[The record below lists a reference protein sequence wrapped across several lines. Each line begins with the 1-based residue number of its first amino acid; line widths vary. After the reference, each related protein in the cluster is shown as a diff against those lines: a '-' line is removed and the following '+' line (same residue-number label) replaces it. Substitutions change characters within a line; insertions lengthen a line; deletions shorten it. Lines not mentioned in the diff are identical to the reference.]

1 MRSVS
6 LRVSSI
12 LYLWLPGA
20 VTIGVQLGGCGGG
33 LSGADIL
40 ADLQRQ
46 GLLLPRAGEPLIP
59 DQAQPP
65 GEADLL
71 AGDEITIDDLLQ
83 AAERFNPRIAQAR
96 AAIGV
101 AAGETWQAGLYP
113 NPSLEFEAEEIPVS
127 AGGLSQSK
135 TTIGVLQP
143 IIVSGR
149 RSAAVAGGSA
159 EQRARGWD
167 LQQTRRA
174 VFGDIRH
181 QLAEVL
187 YLREAIRLN
196 GSLLEVAGQTLRIA
210 ETRFEA
216 RAAPE
221 SEVIRARVEADSLE
235 LAIGRLK
242 RDLAAA
248 GERLNMLVGGGEV
261 PIDRLS
267 IELASTGP
275 QLDLAPLEQLLRE
288 RHPSLLAAGERIKAA
303 EHGVEEAK
311 AGRHPDVAARL
322 AYGFDGELD
331 EHILEA
337 GISIPLT
344 IFDRNQGNIL
354 KAGFELIAS
363 KERARAELNRL
374 RAELAAAYQ
383 RYMAAREQI
392 PAFEQRIVG
401 AAETS
406 LAQTREGYNAGKL
419 LFLDLLDAQR
429 THAQARV
436 ARLNLVREL
445 NISWARLHAI
455 LGESFRQPNGDEI
468 Q

>member
-1 MRSVS
+1 M
-6 LRVSSI
+6 RVSSI

-20 VTIGVQLGGCGGG
+20 VMVGVQLGGCGGG

-46 GLLLPRAGEPLIP
+46 ELLLPQEGEPLIP
-59 DQAQPP
+59 DQAQRPR
-65 GEADLL
+65 EADPL

-83 AAERFNPRIAQAR
+83 AAERFNPRIAEAR

-113 NPSLEFEAEEIPVS
+113 NPSLEFEAEEIPLS
-127 AGGLSQSK
+127 AGGLTDST
-135 TTIGVLQP
+135 TTIGILQP

-149 RSAAVAGGSA
+149 LSAAVASRSA

-167 LQQTRRA
+167 LQETRRA

-187 YLREAIRLN
+187 YLREAMRLN
-196 GSLLEVAGQTLRIA
+196 GTLQAMAGQTLRIA

-235 LAIGRLK
+235 IAIGRLK

-248 GERLNMLVGGGEV
+248 GARLNLLVGGREV
-261 PIDRLS
+261 PIDRLA
-267 IELASTGP
+267 IELASNGP
-275 QLDLAPLEQLLRE
+275 DLDLAELEQQLRE
-288 RHPSLLAAGERIKAA
+288 RHPSLLAASERIKAA
-303 EHGVEEAK
+303 EHRVEEAK
-311 AGRHPDVAARL
+311 AGQHPDVAARL
-322 AYGFDGELD
+322 AYGFDGEVE

-337 GISIPLT
+337 GLSIPLT
-344 IFDRNQGNIL
+344 IFDRNQGNVL
-354 KAGFELIAS
+354 KARFELIAS
-363 KERARAELNRL
+363 KEQARAELNQL
-374 RAELAAAYQ
+374 RAELATAYQ

-392 PAFEQRIVG
+392 AAFEQRIVG

-406 LAQTREGYNAGKL
+406 LAQTREGYTAGKL
-419 LFLDLLDAQR
+419 QFLDLLDAQR
-429 THAQARV
+429 TLAQARV
-436 ARLNLVREL
+436 ARLNLAREL
-445 NISWARLHAI
+445 NFSWAQLHAI
-455 LGESFRQPNGDEI
+455 LGESLKQRKGDEI

>member
-20 VTIGVQLGGCGGG
+20 VMVGVLLGGCGGG

-46 GLLLPRAGEPLIP
+46 ELLRPQEGEPIIP
-59 DQAQPP
+59 DQAQRP
-65 GEADLL
+65 GGADLL

-83 AAERFNPRIAQAR
+83 TAERFNPRIAQAR

-101 AAGETWQAGLYP
+101 AAGDTWQAGLYP
-113 NPSLEFEAEEIPVS
+113 NPSLEFEAEDIPLS
-127 AGGLSQSK
+127 GGGLSQST
-135 TTIGVLQP
+135 TTIGILQP
-143 IIVSGR
+143 IIVSDR

-159 EQRARGWD
+159 RQRARGWD
-167 LQQTRRA
+167 LQRTRRA
-174 VFGDIRH
+174 VFGAIRH

-187 YLREAIRLN
+187 YLLEAIRLN
-196 GSLLEVAGQTLRIA
+196 GTLRAMAGQTLRIA

-235 LAIGRLK
+235 IATGRLR

-248 GERLNMLVGGGEV
+248 GERLNMLLGGREV
-261 PIDRLS
+261 PIDRLTL
-267 IELASTGP
+267 ELASTGP
-275 QLDLAPLEQLLRE
+275 QLDLAGLQQRLRE
-288 RHPSLLAAGERIKAA
+288 RHPSVLAAGERIKAA
-303 EHGVEEAK
+303 EHGVDQAR
-311 AGRHPDVAARL
+311 AGEHPDVAARL
-322 AYGFDGELD
+322 AYGFDGEMD

-337 GISIPLT
+337 GLSIPLT

-354 KAGFELIAS
+354 KARFELIAS
-363 KERARAELNRL
+363 KEQARAELNHL

-383 RYMAAREQI
+383 RYMSAREQI

-406 LAQTREGYNAGKL
+406 LAQTREGYSAGKL
-419 LFLDLLDAQR
+419 LFGDLLDAQR
-429 THAQARV
+429 TLAQARV
-436 ARLNLVREL
+436 ARLGLVREL
-445 NISWARLHAI
+445 NISWAQLHAI
-455 LGESFRQPNGDEI
+455 LGESLQPPNGDEI

>member
-1 MRSVS
+1 M
-6 LRVSSI
+6 RVSSI
-12 LYLWLPGA
+12 LYLWLAGA
-20 VTIGVQLGGCGGG
+20 VMVGVQLSGCGGG

-46 GLLLPRAGEPLIP
+46 GLLLPNEGEPLMA
-59 DQAQPP
+59 DRAPP
-65 GEADLL
+65 PREADLL

-83 AAERFNPRIAQAR
+83 TAERFNPRIAEAR

-101 AAGETWQAGLYP
+101 AAGATWQAGLYP
-113 NPSLEFEAEEIPVS
+113 NPSLEVEAEEIPLS
-127 AGGLSQSK
+127 GGGLTQSK

-149 RSAAVAGGSA
+149 RSAAVAVGSA

-167 LQQTRRA
+167 LQQIQRS
-174 VFGDIRH
+174 VLGDVRH

-187 YLREAIRLN
+187 YLREGIQLN

-235 LAIGRLK
+235 FAIGRLK
-242 RDLAAA
+242 RDLTAA
-248 GERLNMLVGGGEV
+248 GERLNMLVGGQEV
-261 PIDRLS
+261 PIDRLT

-275 QLDLAPLEQLLRE
+275 QLDFAPLEQLLRE
-288 RHPSLLAAGERIKAA
+288 RHPSLLAASERIKAA
-303 EHGVEEAK
+303 EHRVEEAK
-311 AGRHPDVAARL
+311 AGRHPDIAARL
-322 AYGFDGELD
+322 AYGFDGESD

-337 GISIPLT
+337 GLSIPLT
-344 IFDRNQGNIL
+344 VFDRNQGNIL
-354 KAGFELIAS
+354 KARFKLIVS

-419 LFLDLLDAQR
+419 LFLDLLVAQR

-436 ARLNLVREL
+436 ARLNLLREL
-445 NISWARLHAI
+445 NISWAKLHAI
-455 LGESFRQPNGDEI
+455 LGESLRQSNGDEI

>member
-20 VTIGVQLGGCGGG
+20 VMVGAQLGGCGGG

-46 GLLLPRAGEPLIP
+46 EILLPQEGEPLIP
-59 DQAQPP
+59 GRAPRP
-65 GEADLL
+65 REANPL

-83 AAERFNPRIAQAR
+83 ATERFNPRIAQAR

-113 NPSLEFEAEEIPVS
+113 NPSLVFEAEEIPLS
-127 AGGLSQSK
+127 GGGLTQTK

-149 RSAAVAGGSA
+149 RAAAVAGGSA
-159 EQRARGWD
+159 EQRARSWD

-174 VFGDIRH
+174 VLGDVRH

-196 GSLLEVAGQTLRIA
+196 GGLLEVAGQTLRIA

-221 SEVIRARVEADSLE
+221 SQVIRARMEADTLE
-235 LAIGRLK
+235 LAIGRLT

-248 GERLNMLVGGGEV
+248 GERLNMLVGGREV
-261 PIDRLS
+261 SIDRLT

-275 QLDLAPLEQLLRE
+275 QLDLAPLEQLLCE
-288 RHPSLLAAGERIKAA
+288 RHPSLLAASERIKAA
-303 EHGVEEAK
+303 EHGVEEAR
-311 AGRHPDVAARL
+311 AGRHPDVAAGL
-322 AYGFDGELD
+322 AYGFDGEVD

-337 GISIPLT
+337 GLSIPLT
-344 IFDRNQGNIL
+344 VFDRNQGNIL
-354 KAGFELIAS
+354 KARFELVAS
-363 KERARAELNRL
+363 KEQARAQLIGL
-374 RAELAAAYQ
+374 RADLATAYQ
-383 RYMAAREQI
+383 RYMSAREQI

-406 LAQTREGYNAGKL
+406 LAQIREGYTAGKL

-436 ARLNLVREL
+436 GRLNLVREL

>member
-1 MRSVS
+1 MRSVV

-12 LYLWLPGA
+12 LYFWLPGA
-20 VTIGVQLGGCGGG
+20 VMVGVQLGGCGGG

-46 GLLLPRAGEPLIP
+46 GLVVPQEGEPLIL
-59 DQAQPP
+59 DQPQRPR
-65 GEADLL
+65 EADLL
-71 AGDEITIDDLLQ
+71 AGDEITIDDLLE
-83 AAERFNPRIAQAR
+83 AADRFHPRIAEAR
-96 AAIGV
+96 AAVGV
-101 AAGETWQAGLYP
+101 AAGETWQASLYP
-113 NPSLEFEAEEIPVS
+113 NPSLEFGAEEIPLS
-127 AGGLSQSK
+127 AGGLTQSK

-149 RSAAVAGGSA
+149 RSAAIASGSA
-159 EQRARGWD
+159 EQRARSWD

-174 VFGDIRH
+174 VFGAIRH
-181 QLAEVL
+181 RLAEVL
-187 YLREAIRLN
+187 YVREAIRLN
-196 GSLLEVAGQTLRIA
+196 GSLLEMAGQTLRIA

-248 GERLNMLVGGGEV
+248 GDRLNMLVGGREV
-261 PIDRLS
+261 PIDRLT

-275 QLDLAPLEQLLRE
+275 QLDLASLQQLLRE

-303 EHGVEEAK
+303 EHGVEQAR

-337 GISIPLT
+337 GLSIPLT

-354 KAGFELIAS
+354 KARFELIVS
-363 KERARAELNRL
+363 KEQARAELNRL
-374 RAELAAAYQ
+374 HAELAVAYQ

-392 PAFEQRIVG
+392 PAFEHRIVG

-406 LAQTREGYNAGKL
+406 LAQTREGYTAGKL

-429 THAQARV
+429 TLAQARV

-445 NISWARLHAI
+445 NIAWAQPHAI
-455 LGESFRQPNGDEI
+455 LGESLRRPNGDEN

>member
-12 LYLWLPGA
+12 LYLWLAGA
-20 VTIGVQLGGCGGG
+20 VMVGVQLGGCGGG

-46 GLLLPRAGEPLIP
+46 GLLLPREGEPLIA
-59 DQAQPP
+59 DQAKRPR
-65 GEADLL
+65 EADLL
-71 AGDEITIDDLLQ
+71 AGDEITINDLLQ

-113 NPSLEFEAEEIPVS
+113 NPSLEFEAEEIPLS
-127 AGGLSQSK
+127 AGSLTQTK

-159 EQRARGWD
+159 RQRARSWD
-167 LQQTRRA
+167 LQQIQR
-174 VFGDIRH
+174 VVLGDVRH

-187 YLREAIRLN
+187 YLREAIQLN

-221 SEVIRARVEADSLE
+221 SEVLRARVEADSLE
-235 LAIGRLK
+235 LAIWRLK

-261 PIDRLS
+261 PIDRLT

-288 RHPSLLAAGERIKAA
+288 RHPSLLAASERIKAA
-303 EHGVEEAK
+303 EHGVEVAK

-322 AYGFDGELD
+322 AYGFDGELE

-337 GISIPLT
+337 GIFIPLT

-363 KERARAELNRL
+363 KERARAQLNRL

-445 NISWARLHAI
+445 NISWAQLHAI
-455 LGESFRQPNGDEI
+455 LGESLRQPNGDEI

>member
-6 LRVSSI
+6 LRISSI
-12 LYLWLPGA
+12 LYVWLPGA
-20 VTIGVQLGGCGGG
+20 VIVGVQLGGCGGG
-33 LSGADIL
+33 VSGADIF
-40 ADLQRQ
+40 ADLERHEI
-46 GLLLPRAGEPLIP
+46 LLSQEGEPLMRG
-59 DQAQPP
+59 QAHGRREVDP
-65 GEADLL
+65 L
-71 AGDEITIDDLLQ
+71 AGDEITIEDLLQ
-83 AAERFNPRIAQAR
+83 AAERFNPRISEAR

-101 AAGETWQAGLYP
+101 AAGETWQASLYP
-113 NPSLEFEAEEIPVS
+113 NPSLEFEAEEIPLS
-127 AGGLSQSK
+127 AGGLSQTK

-143 IIVSGR
+143 IIVSAR
-149 RSAAVAGGSA
+149 RSAAVASGSA

-174 VFGDIRH
+174 VFGNIRH

-210 ETRFEA
+210 ETRFQA

-221 SEVIRARVEADSLE
+221 SEVLRASVEADSLD
-235 LAIGRLK
+235 LAIGRLR

-248 GERLNMLVGGGEV
+248 GERLNMLVGGREV
-261 PIDRLS
+261 PFDRLT

-275 QLDLAPLEQLLRE
+275 ELDLVPLELLLRE
-288 RHPSLLAAGERIKAA
+288 YHPSLLAASDRIKAA

-311 AGRHPDVAARL
+311 AGRHPDVTARL
-322 AYGFDGELD
+322 AYGWDGEL
-331 EHILEA
+331 EQHILEA
-337 GISIPLT
+337 GLSIPLT
-344 IFDRNQGNIL
+344 IFDRNQGDIL
-354 KAGFELIAS
+354 KARFELIAS
-363 KERARAELNRL
+363 KEHARAELNRL
-374 RAELAAAYQ
+374 RAELAATYQ

-392 PAFEQRIVG
+392 AAFEQRIVG

-406 LAQTREGYNAGKL
+406 LAQTREGYTAGKL

-429 THAQARV
+429 TLAHARV
-436 ARLNLVREL
+436 ARLNLVRDL
-445 NISWARLHAI
+445 NTSWAQLHAI
-455 LGESFRQPNGDEI
+455 LGESLQQPNGEEM

>member
-12 LYLWLPGA
+12 LYTWLPGA
-20 VTIGVQLGGCGGG
+20 VMVGVQLGGCGGD

-40 ADLQRQ
+40 ADLRRQ
-46 GLLLPRAGEPLIP
+46 DLLAPLEGEPLIP
-59 DQAQPP
+59 DQWQRPRETDP
-65 GEADLL
+65 L
-71 AGDEITIDDLLQ
+71 ASDEITIDDLLQ
-83 AAERFNPRIAQAR
+83 AADRFNPRIAEAR

-101 AAGETWQAGLYP
+101 AAGATWQAGLYP
-113 NPSLEFEAEEIPVS
+113 NPSLEFEAEEIPLS
-127 AGGLSQSK
+127 AGGPTQSK

-149 RSAAVAGGSA
+149 RSAAVALGWA

-196 GSLLEVAGQTLRIA
+196 GSLLEVAGQTLEVA

-221 SEVIRARVEADSLE
+221 SEVIRARVEADSLD
-235 LAIGRLK
+235 LAIDRLQ
-242 RDLAAA
+242 RDLVAA
-248 GERLNMLVGGGEV
+248 GERLNLRVGGRKV
-261 PIDRLS
+261 PIERVTV
-267 IELASTGP
+267 ELASTGP
-275 QLDLAPLEQLLRE
+275 ELDLGPLEQLLLQH
-288 RHPSLLAAGERIKAA
+288 HPRLLAAGERIKAA
-303 EHGVEEAK
+303 EHGVEQAS
-311 AGRHPDVAARL
+311 AGRHPDIAARL
-322 AYGFDGELD
+322 AYGFDGESD

-337 GISIPLT
+337 GLSIPLT
-344 IFDRNQGNIL
+344 VFDRNQGNIL
-354 KAGFELIAS
+354 KARFQVIAS
-363 KERARAELNRL
+363 KEQARVQRNGL
-374 RAELAAAYQ
+374 RADLASAYQ
-383 RYMAAREQI
+383 RYMSAREQI
-392 PAFEQRIVG
+392 PAFENRIVG
-401 AAETS
+401 AAERS
-406 LAQTREGYNAGKL
+406 LAQTRDGYTAGKL

-429 THAQARV
+429 TLAQARV

-445 NISWARLHAI
+445 NTAWAQLHAI
-455 LGESFRQPNGDEI
+455 LGKSLEQPDGDEI